1 MLAPAVLSRQASQAF
16 AGAYRRVGV
25 ETGVDAATPHQLVA
39 MLFDGCA
46 DAIAE
51 ARIAMQRGQI
61 EAKCKAVTRAV
72 RIVDE
77 GLRAALDVK
86 ACGKLAEDLLAL
98 YGYLTLRLT
107 QANLHNDAAALDE
120 CNALLEPVRG
130 AWAAIGPASN
140 PVAGAQ

>member
-1 MLAPAVLSRQASQAF
+1 MLAPAALSRQASQAF

-39 MLFDGCA
+39 MLFDGCT

-51 ARIAMQRGQI
+51 ARTAMQRGEV

-77 GLRAALDVK
+77 GLKAALDVK
-86 ACGKLAEDLLAL
+86 AGGKLAEDLLAL
-98 YGYLTLRLT
+98 YGYLALRLT

-120 CNALLEPVRG
+120 CQALLEPVRG
-130 AWAAIGPASN
+130 AWAAIGPA
-140 PVAGAQ
+140 AGAAADVQ

>member
-1 MLAPAVLSRQASQAF
+1 MLAPAALSRQASQAF
-16 AGAYRRVGV
+16 AGAYHRVGV

-51 ARIAMQRGQI
+51 GRTAMQRGQI

-86 ACGKLAEDLLAL
+86 AGGKLAEDLLAL

-120 CNALLEPVRG
+120 CHALLEPVRN
-130 AWAAIGPASN
+130 AWAAIGPAGN